1 MSVHFLKERKVNFYA
16 DRLNITHGYLSSTV
30 KSVSGKT
37 PLDWIEEY
45 VLAHKDTKKRRFFIQ
60 RKTLCI
66 FVSLCLKLYQQ
77 NNYYRGR

>member
-45 VLAHKDTKKRRFFIQ
+45 VLEHKDTKIFHSAKN
-60 RKTLCI
+60 TLYLRV
-66 FVSLCLKLYQQ
+66 FVFKIIPAE
-77 NNYYRGR
+77 

>member
-45 VLAHKDTKKRRFFIQ
+45 VFKIIPAE
-60 RKTLCI
+60 
-66 FVSLCLKLYQQ
+66 
-77 NNYYRGR
+77 